1 MCEIEAQRRVIAT
14 ENRMLFGIKTVVKYL
29 LGADIADR
37 NVAVYPDDT
46 FVVSYPRSGNTW
58 TRFLIANL
66 LHPEVE
72 VGFANIDTFVPD
84 TAALSSRALKRTPR
98 PRVLKSHQ
106 YFDHR
111 YPKVIYIVRDPRDVA
126 LSYYQ
131 FHRKYGFINDD
142 HRIQQFVADFVAG
155 RLISADW
162 GTWAENVA
170 SWLYTRGPRERFL
183 LTRYEDL
190 KQDTRRE
197 LARIAAFLGIEQK
210 PELFTKVI
218 ERSSAQRMRELEVK
232 EQDQWL
238 GTRKHRKDIPFV
250 GAASAGGWEQKLPPE
265 SVALIEAAWGELM
278 FALGY
283 KLSIRPGADDPRGL
297 AAVLPQAL
305 R

>member
-1 MCEIEAQRRVIAT
+1 
-14 ENRMLFGIKTVVKYL
+14 MLFGIKSVVKYL
-29 LGADIADR
+29 LGTDIADR
-37 NVAVYPDDT
+37 NVAVYADDT
-46 FVVSYPRSGNTW
+46 FLVSYPRSGNTW

-66 LHPEVE
+66 LHPEAQ
-72 VGFANIDTFVPD
+72 VGFANIDRFVPD
-84 TAALSSRALKRTPR
+84 TAALSSRALKRVPR

-131 FHRKYGFINDD
+131 FHRKYGFIQDG
-142 HRIQQFVADFVAG
+142 HPIEQFVADFVAG
-155 RLISADW
+155 RLVSADW

-170 SWLYTRGPRERFL
+170 SWLYTRGRREGFL

-190 KQDTRRE
+190 KHDSRGE
-197 LARIAAFLGIEQK
+197 LSRLAGFLGIDAK
-210 PELFTKVI
+210 PELLAKVI

-250 GAASAGGWEQKLPPE
+250 GEASAGGWEQKLPPE
-265 SVALIEAAWGELM
+265 SVALIETAWGDLM
-278 FALGY
+278 TTLGY
-283 KLSIRPGADDPRGL
+283 RLSTKPAVIDDQPWL
-297 AAVLPQAL
+297 ATQSSQPL

>member
-1 MCEIEAQRRVIAT
+1 
-14 ENRMLFGIKTVVKYL
+14 MLYGIKNVVKYL
-29 LGADIADR
+29 LGTDIADR

-46 FVVSYPRSGNTW
+46 FIVSYPRSGNTW

-66 LHPEVE
+66 LHPEIE
-72 VGFANIDTFVPD
+72 VGFANIDSVVPD

-111 YPKVIYIVRDPRDVA
+111 YPKVLYIVRDPRDVA

-131 FHRKYGFINDD
+131 FHRKYGFINDG
-142 HRIQQFVADFVAG
+142 HPIEQFVADFVAG

-170 SWLYTRGPRERFL
+170 SWFYTRGSTPGFL

-197 LARIAAFLGIEQK
+197 LTRIAGFLGVEAE
-210 PELFTKVI
+210 PELLTKAI
-218 ERSSAQRMRELEVK
+218 ERCSAQRMRDLELK
-232 EQDQWL
+232 EQDQWI

-250 GAASAGGWEQKLPPE
+250 GQASAGGWAQKLPAK
-265 SVALIEAAWGELM
+265 SAALIEATWGELM
-278 FALGY
+278 ATLRYEPSTREADQSGCTT
-283 KLSIRPGADDPRGL
+283 LSPGNPR
-297 AAVLPQAL
+297 
-305 R
+305 

>member
-1 MCEIEAQRRVIAT
+1 
-14 ENRMLFGIKTVVKYL
+14 MLFGIKSVVKYL
-29 LGADIADR
+29 LGTDIADR
-37 NVAVYPDDT
+37 NVAVYADDT
-46 FVVSYPRSGNTW
+46 FIVSYPRSGNTW

-72 VGFANIDTFVPD
+72 VGFANIDSFVPD

-131 FHRKYGFINDD
+131 FHRKYGFIQDG
-142 HRIQQFVADFVAG
+142 HPIEQFVVDFVG
-155 RLISADW
+155 GQLVSADW

-170 SWLYTRGPRERFL
+170 SWLYTRGSGPTFL
-183 LTRYEDL
+183 LMRYEDL
-190 KQDTRRE
+190 KQNTSRE
-197 LARIAAFLGIEQK
+197 LSKIAAFLGVEAK
-210 PELFTKVI
+210 PELLTKVI

-232 EQDQWL
+232 DQDQWL
-238 GTRKHRKDIPFV
+238 GTRSHRKDIPFV
-250 GAASAGGWEQKLPPE
+250 GEASAGGWEQKLPPE

-278 FALGY
+278 TTLGY
-283 KLSIRPGADDPRGL
+283 RLSRRSSSIDDQPGL
-297 AAVLPQAL
+297 ATQSSQPL

>member
-1 MCEIEAQRRVIAT
+1 
-14 ENRMLFGIKTVVKYL
+14 MLFGIKSVVKYL
-29 LGADIADR
+29 LGTDIADR

-46 FVVSYPRSGNTW
+46 FIVSYPRSGNTW

-66 LHPEVE
+66 LHPEAE
-72 VGFANIDTFVPD
+72 VGFANIDRFVPD
-84 TAALSSRALKRTPR
+84 TAALSSRALKRIPR

-131 FHRKYGFINDD
+131 FHRKYGFIQDG
-142 HRIQQFVADFVAG
+142 HPIEQFVTDFVRG
-155 RLISADW
+155 RLVSADW

-170 SWLYTRGPRERFL
+170 SWLYTRGRSEGFL

-190 KQDTRRE
+190 KQDSQGE
-197 LARIAAFLGIEQK
+197 LSRLAAFLGVDAQ
-210 PELFTKVI
+210 PELLTKVI
-218 ERSSAQRMRELEVK
+218 ERSSAQRMRELELK
-232 EQDQWL
+232 DQDQWL

-250 GAASAGGWEQKLPPE
+250 GDASTGGWEQKLPPE
-265 SVALIEAAWGELM
+265 SVALIETAWGDLM
-278 FALGY
+278 TTLGY
-283 KLSIRPGADDPRGL
+283 RLSTQS
-297 AAVLPQAL
+297 AAVDDQRWLATQTSQPL

>member
-1 MCEIEAQRRVIAT
+1 
-14 ENRMLFGIKTVVKYL
+14 MLFGIKSVVKYL
-29 LGADIADR
+29 LGRDIADR
-37 NVAVYPDDT
+37 NVAVCPDDT
-46 FVVSYPRSGNTW
+46 FIVSYPRSGNTW

-66 LHPEVE
+66 LHPEIE
-72 VGFANIDTFVPD
+72 IGFANIDSVVPD

-142 HRIQQFVADFVAG
+142 HPIEQFVADFVGG

-170 SWLYTRGPRERFL
+170 SWLYTRGHNAGFL

-190 KQDTRRE
+190 KQDTYRE
-197 LARIAAFLGIEQK
+197 LTRIASFLGVEAE
-210 PELFTKVI
+210 PELLSKAI
-218 ERSSAQRMRELEVK
+218 ERCSAQRMRDLELK
-232 EQDQWL
+232 EQDLWL

-250 GAASAGGWEQKLPPE
+250 GEASAGGWEQKLPAE
-265 SVALIEAAWGELM
+265 SVALIESAWGELM
-278 FALGY
+278 ATLRYELSTTRAAIEDQSAFAM
-283 KLSIRPGADDPRGL
+283 LSRRQPR
-297 AAVLPQAL
+297 
-305 R
+305 

>member
-1 MCEIEAQRRVIAT
+1 
-14 ENRMLFGIKTVVKYL
+14 MLFGIKSVVKYL
-29 LGADIADR
+29 LGTDIADR
-37 NVAVYPDDT
+37 NVAVYADDT
-46 FVVSYPRSGNTW
+46 FLVSYPRSGNTW

-66 LHPEVE
+66 LHPEAQ
-72 VGFANIDTFVPD
+72 VGFANIDRFVPD
-84 TAALSSRALKRTPR
+84 TAALSSRALKRIPR

-131 FHRKYGFINDD
+131 FHRKYGFIQDG
-142 HRIQQFVADFVAG
+142 HPIEQFVSDFVAG
-155 RLISADW
+155 RLVSADW

-170 SWLYTRGPRERFL
+170 SWIYTRGHSHGFL

-190 KQDTRRE
+190 KQNSYGE
-197 LARIAAFLGIEQK
+197 LSRIAAFLGVDTK
-210 PELFTKVI
+210 PELLTKVI
-218 ERSSAQRMRELEVK
+218 ERSSAQRMRELESK

-250 GAASAGGWEQKLPPE
+250 GEASAGGWEQKLPPE
-265 SVALIEAAWGELM
+265 SVAVIEATWGDLM
-278 FALGY
+278 TSLGY
-283 KLSIRPGADDPRGL
+283 KLSTKPDAIDDQRWL
-297 AAVLPQAL
+297 ATQSSQPL

>member
-1 MCEIEAQRRVIAT
+1 
-14 ENRMLFGIKTVVKYL
+14 MLFGIKSVVKYL
-29 LGADIADR
+29 LGTDIADR

-46 FVVSYPRSGNTW
+46 FIVSYPRSGNTW

-66 LHPEVE
+66 LHPEAE
-72 VGFANIDTFVPD
+72 VGFANIDRFVPD
-84 TAALSSRALKRTPR
+84 TAALSSRALKRIPR

-131 FHRKYGFINDD
+131 FHRKYGFIQDG
-142 HRIQQFVADFVAG
+142 HPIEQFVTDFVRG
-155 RLISADW
+155 RLVSADW

-170 SWLYTRGPRERFL
+170 SWLYTRGRSEGFL

-190 KQDTRRE
+190 KQDSQGE
-197 LARIAAFLGIEQK
+197 LSRLAAFLGVDAQ
-210 PELFTKVI
+210 PELLTKVI
-218 ERSSAQRMRELEVK
+218 ERSSAQRMRELELK
-232 EQDQWL
+232 DQDQWL

-250 GAASAGGWEQKLPPE
+250 GDASTGGWEQKLPPE
-265 SVALIEAAWGELM
+265 SVALIEKAWGDLM
-278 FALGY
+278 TTLGY
-283 KLSIRPGADDPRGL
+283 RLSTQS
-297 AAVLPQAL
+297 AAVDDQRWLATQTSQPL

>member
-1 MCEIEAQRRVIAT
+1 
-14 ENRMLFGIKTVVKYL
+14 MLFGIKSVVKYL
-29 LGADIADR
+29 LGTDIADR
-37 NVAVYPDDT
+37 NVAVCADDT
-46 FVVSYPRSGNTW
+46 FIVSYPRSGNTW

-72 VGFANIDTFVPD
+72 VGFANIDSFVPD

-131 FHRKYGFINDD
+131 FHRKYGFIQDG
-142 HRIQQFVADFVAG
+142 HPIEQFVVDFVG
-155 RLISADW
+155 GQLVSADW

-170 SWLYTRGPRERFL
+170 SWLYTRGSGTTFL
-183 LTRYEDL
+183 LMRYEDL
-190 KQDTRRE
+190 KQNTSRE
-197 LARIAAFLGIEQK
+197 LSKIATFLGVEAK
-210 PELFTKVI
+210 PEQLTKVI

-232 EQDQWL
+232 DQDQWL
-238 GTRKHRKDIPFV
+238 GTRSHRKDIPFV
-250 GAASAGGWEQKLPPE
+250 GEASAGGWEQKLPPE

-278 FALGY
+278 TTLGY
-283 KLSIRPGADDPRGL
+283 RLSRRSSSIDDQPGL
-297 AAVLPQAL
+297 ATQSSQPL

>member
-1 MCEIEAQRRVIAT
+1 
-14 ENRMLFGIKTVVKYL
+14 MLFGIKSIFKYL
-29 LGADIADR
+29 LGTDIADR
-37 NVAVYPDDT
+37 NVAVYADDT
-46 FVVSYPRSGNTW
+46 FIVSYPRSGNTW

-72 VGFANIDTFVPD
+72 VGFANIDNFVPD

-98 PRVLKSHQ
+98 PRFLKSHQ

-131 FHRKYGFINDD
+131 FHRKYGFIHDGYSLE
-142 HRIQQFVADFVAG
+142 QFVSDFAGG

-162 GTWAENVA
+162 GSWGENVA
-170 SWLYTRGPRERFL
+170 SWLYTRGHSPSFL

-190 KQDTRRE
+190 KQDTHRE
-197 LARIAAFLGIEQK
+197 LARIAAFLGVEANS
-210 PELFTKVI
+210 ELFSKVI

-232 EQDQWL
+232 DQDQWL
-238 GTRKHRKDIPFV
+238 GTRSHRKDIPFI
-250 GAASAGGWEQKLPPE
+250 GEASAGGWEQKLPPE
-265 SVALIEAAWGELM
+265 SVALIESTWGELM
-278 FALGY
+278 TALGY
-283 KLSIRPGADDPRGL
+283 KLSMPVLAIDDQSRL
-297 AAVLPQAL
+297 ATQSSQPL